1 MRLVI
6 ILKHQSVILRL
17 RIFVQNVYNTT
28 CRVIALAD
36 AGPED
41 CVGLYRKPLGC
52 VGRGMDRKRFKRVM
66 RIGICQKDLGGTVI
80 NHQFFLI
87 RNKEP
92 PTGFGR

>member
-6 ILKHQSVILRL
+6 ILKNQSVILRL
-17 RIFVQNVYNTT
+17 RIFIQNVYNTT

-36 AGPED
+36 AGPKD
-41 CVGLYRKPLGC
+41 CVGLYREPLGFG
-52 VGRGMDRKRFKRVM
+52 GRGMDRKRLKGVM
-66 RIGICQKDLGGTVI
+66 RIGICQNDPGGTEI